1 LFSRTAYAEC
11 MKRMIRI
18 DTLQWFIGS
27 YIALRGALML
37 VAPHTLTGSH
47 VFVPIQPYLL
57 WLGTLQVVGGAAL
70 IAAAALAP
78 KRSLVQIAHLLAG
91 VSLLQASIGHILA
104 GTWTGAAGFGVL
116 ALGTAIAPFLARAQW
131 HTPKASDIDWFAC
144 LMGMRLTLD
153 GLIMLIPFNQQ
164 FEASLYD
171 PIRSYIPLYGTAH
184 LAAGILLLAVCRFP
198 VKRRWEQGVYLLAA
212 GVLWSWTLGLGIPTW
227 NSFLYSGGLG
237 TVLALSPWLRSQL
250 PRLNHASLQTQ
261 LIMTLV
267 GLVTLPLL
275 FAVAW
280 VTLPQEQAMTDRALT
295 VQQTLAVALAQD
307 TQNYIALH
315 QAAVIVLANQSN
327 LTNLSTAEQ
336 QEQLQIFNQ
345 AYPDMVVF
353 STFDAEGNAIARSD
367 TNPPGPSIA
376 ELPIY
381 DEVRRTGEPVMEIR
395 TGRVIQEPLFVFAVP
410 ISVPNGEFAGVAMG
424 AIASSRIAEQL
435 SQASFGA
442 DVTAYLVDE
451 QGRIVAHPDSMFVE
465 SSTDYADRPSVQATL
480 SLDETEAGELRYWNG
495 SAWKLAGYARI
506 PEFNWSVVVERPLD
520 NVLVTVNRGRD
531 RDFGILLLVAIGS
544 LLVASLLA
552 RRLTHPLT
560 TLTHASSQFAV
571 GNSAAPLPYS
581 NITEIAQL
589 SEAFGEM
596 RTRLAQRTAERD
608 QAEVELQRSEAKLR
622 RLVESNVIGVMVVT
636 FEGLIL
642 EANDA
647 FLNMVGYTSEDLHH
661 GRINWAA
668 MTPPEYQLQDEAKI
682 VEIKR
687 AGACT
692 PFEKEYFHKE
702 GYRVPILIGV
712 ALLPDRQDSCICFIL
727 DLTERKQAESALRE
741 SEARFR
747 HMTDAAPM
755 LVWMSGTDRLCHYFN
770 KPWLDFTGRM
780 MDQELGNGWAE
791 GIHPDDFDRCL
802 HTYMTAFDTRQ
813 PFEMDYRLRRFDGQY
828 RWVVDVGVPRFTSDG
843 QFLGYIGSCMDITDR
858 KQAAEEVLKLNQSLD
873 RQVKKLETLLEVIPI
888 GIGIAEDPQC
898 QVIRINLSFAEQ
910 LGISSQVNASLSA
923 SPGDRP
929 TFKVYQN
936 NKELEPDELPMQYA
950 ALHGVEVRDL
960 ELDVVRS
967 DGEVVKLLEY
977 AAPLFDE
984 DGQTIGSVGAFVD
997 ITARVQAEAEI
1008 RKLNET
1014 LEQRVKERTA
1024 QLEAANKELESFSY
1038 SVSHD
1043 LRAPLRHINGFVELL
1058 QARLESTPLDA
1069 LSQRYLNIITETTQ
1083 KAGRLI
1089 DDLLSFSRTGRTEM
1103 RWMAIDLNQLMK
1115 EVQKEMKPETV
1126 GRNIHWRIAS
1136 LPTVDGDPSM
1146 LRLVLQNLLENAL
1159 KYTRLR
1165 SEAEIEVGTF
1175 SREQDDVIYIR
1186 DNGIGFDMR
1195 YVHKLFGVFQR
1206 LHNDTQFEGTGIG
1219 LANVQR
1225 IIHRHGGQ
1233 VWAEGAIDE
1242 GATFYFSLP
1251 KSEITHS

>member
-1 LFSRTAYAEC
+1 
-11 MKRMIRI
+11 MKRLIRI
-18 DTLQWFIGS
+18 DTLQWFIGG

-37 VAPHTLTGSH
+37 VAPHTLTAH
-47 VFVPIQPYLL
+47 VFVPIQPYLP
-57 WLGTLQVVGGAAL
+57 WLGSLQVIGGAAL
-70 IAAAALAP
+70 IAAAALTP
-78 KRSLVQIAHLLAG
+78 RRSLVQIAHLLAG
-91 VSLLQASIGHILA
+91 ISLLQASIGHTLA

-116 ALGTAIAPFLARAQW
+116 ALGTAIAPFLARTQW
-131 HTPKASDIDWFAC
+131 HTPRVSDVDWFVC

-153 GLIMLIPFNQQ
+153 GLLMLFPFNQQ
-164 FEASLYD
+164 FEAALYD
-171 PIRSYIPLYGTAH
+171 PIRTHIPLYGMGH
-184 LAAGILLLAVCRFP
+184 LAAGILLLVVVRFP
-198 VKRRWEQGVYLLAA
+198 VQRRWEQGVYLLAA
-212 GVLWSWTLGLGIPTW
+212 VVLWSWTLGLGIPTW

-250 PRLNHASLQTQ
+250 SRLNHASLQTQ

-267 GLVTLPLL
+267 GIVTLPLL
-275 FAVAW
+275 FVVAW
-280 VTLPQEQAMTDRALT
+280 VTFPQEQAVTDRALT

-307 TQNYIALH
+307 TENYVALH
-315 QAAVIVLANQSN
+315 QAAILALANQPN
-327 LTNLSTAEQ
+327 LTNLSVEEQ
-336 QEQLQIFNQ
+336 QEQLQVFNQ
-345 AYPDMVVF
+345 AYPNLVVF

-376 ELPIY
+376 ELPLY
-381 DEVRRTGEPVMEIR
+381 DQVRRTGEPAMEIR
-395 TGRVIQEPLFVFAVP
+395 VGRVIQEPLLVFAAP
-410 ISVPNGEFAGVAMG
+410 ISGSNGEFAGVATG
-424 AIASSRIAEQL
+424 AIETRRIAEQL
-435 SQASFGA
+435 ARASFNA
-442 DVTAYLVDE
+442 DVTAYLVDD
-451 QGRIVAHPDSMFVE
+451 QGQLIAHSDPTGVE
-465 SSTDYADRPSVQATL
+465 SLTDAADRPSVQATL
-480 SLDETEAGELRYWNG
+480 SFNETDNETETGELKYWNG

-506 PEFNWSVVVERPLD
+506 PVFNWSVVVERPLD
-520 NVLVTVNRGRD
+520 HVLATVNRGRD
-531 RDFGILLLVAIGS
+531 RDFGILLLVTIGA

-552 RRLTHPLT
+552 RRLTRPLT
-560 TLTHASSQFAV
+560 VLTHASTQFAV
-571 GNSAAPLPYS
+571 GDPSAPLPRS
-581 NITEIAQL
+581 NITEITQL
-589 SEAFGEM
+589 STAFGEM

-622 RLVESNVIGVMVVT
+622 RLVESNVIGVMVVN
-636 FEGLIL
+636 FEGMIL

-647 FLNMVGYTSEDLHH
+647 FLNMVGYTSADLQQ

-668 MTPPEYQLQDEAKI
+668 MTPPEYQPQDEAKI
-682 VEIKR
+682 AEIKQT
-687 AGACT
+687 GACT
-692 PFEKEYFHKE
+692 PFEKAYFHKD

-727 DLTERKQAESALRE
+727 DLTA
-741 SEARFR
+741 
-747 HMTDAAPM
+747 
-755 LVWMSGTDRLCHYFN
+755 
-770 KPWLDFTGRM
+770 
-780 MDQELGNGWAE
+780 
-791 GIHPDDFDRCL
+791 
-802 HTYMTAFDTRQ
+802 
-813 PFEMDYRLRRFDGQY
+813 
-828 RWVVDVGVPRFTSDG
+828 
-843 QFLGYIGSCMDITDR
+843 R

-898 QVIRINLSFAEQ
+898 QVIRINPSFAEQ
-910 LGISSQVNASLSA
+910 LGISSKINASLSA
-923 SPGDRP
+923 APDARP
-929 TFKVYQN
+929 TTFKVYQD

-960 ELDVVRS
+960 ELDVVRA
-967 DGEVVKLLEY
+967 DGKVVKLLEY

-1014 LEQRVKERTA
+1014 LEQRVQERTA

-1043 LRAPLRHINGFVELL
+1043 LRAPLRHIDGFVKLL
-1058 QARLESTPLDA
+1058 QVRLESTPLDA

-1083 KAGRLI
+1083 QAGRLI

-1136 LPTVDGDPSM
+1136 LPTVNGDPSM

-1165 SEAEIEVGTF
+1165 SEVEIEVGTF
-1175 SREQDDVIYIR
+1175 SREQDDVIFVR

-1225 IIHRHGGQ
+1225 IVHRHGGE

-1251 KSEITHS
+1251 RSEATHASLVGSEGVG